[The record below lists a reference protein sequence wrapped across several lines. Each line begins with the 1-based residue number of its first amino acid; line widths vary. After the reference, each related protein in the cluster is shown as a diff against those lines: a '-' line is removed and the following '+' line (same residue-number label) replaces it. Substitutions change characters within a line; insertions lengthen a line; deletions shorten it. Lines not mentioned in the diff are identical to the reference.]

1 MPGESHSFF
10 FFSDTSL
17 WVLLGSNLFTLYL
30 AVSQDWSLGTIMM
43 GYWVQSII
51 IGGWNVV
58 RILSLK
64 SFSTDN
70 FYINDNPVSPTEQ
83 TKKSTAAFFAL
94 HYGFF
99 HLIYLVFL
107 LTTDSVIDWIFV
119 FLAGGIF
126 FLDHGF
132 SFGYNRKRDEQ
143 KIINIGR
150 LMFFPYARIIPMH
163 IVLLVYGVAV
173 REGALLVFLGLKTLA
188 DVLMHG
194 VEHRV

>member
-1 MPGESHSFF
+1 MAGESHS

-17 WVLLGSNLFTLYL
+17 WILLGSNLLTLYL
-30 AVSQDWSLGTIMM
+30 AVSQDWSLGTIMI

-70 FYINDNPVSPTEQ
+70 FYINDTSVAPTEQ

-107 LTTDSVIDWIFV
+107 LTTDSVIDWTYV
-119 FLAGGIF
+119 LLAGGIF

-132 SFGYNRKRDEQ
+132 SFVYNRKRDEQ

-163 IVLLVYGVAV
+163 IVLLVYGIAV

-188 DVLMHG
+188 DMLMHG